1 MSTAEAQ
8 SQTPAKLVTA
18 DELLRDYSGQRCELI
33 EGEVLLMSPTGFGH
47 GALELRIGQ
56 LLGVFVDKD
65 VLGAVV
71 TGEVGFIIQRDPD
84 TVLAPDVAFV
94 SKDRIEA
101 VGVTDKFFPEAPALA
116 IEIVSPSDT
125 AEAVDTKA
133 RRWLAAGTRAV
144 WVVYPM
150 GRTVAVYRSLD
161 NIRVLTEEQSLDGE
175 DIVPGFSV
183 PVAEL
188 FAEIN

>member
-8 SQTPAKLVTA
+8 SEAPAKLVTA
-18 DELLRDYSGQRCELI
+18 DELLRDYRGQRCELI

-47 GALELRIGQ
+47 GALELFIAQ
-56 LLGVFVDKD
+56 LLSTFVKQNS
-65 VLGAVV
+65 LGQVV
-71 TGEVGFIIQRDPD
+71 TGEVGFIVGRDPD

-94 SKDRIEA
+94 SKDRIAA
-101 VGVTDKFFPEAPALA
+101 VGVTDKYFPEAPALA

-125 AEAVDTKA
+125 AEDVDSKA

-144 WVVYPM
+144 WVVYPK

-161 NIRVLTEEQSLDGE
+161 NIRVLTEEHTLEGE
-175 DIVPGFSV
+175 DVVPGFSV
-183 PVAEL
+183 AVTEL
-188 FAEIN
+188 FGELG